1 MSPPLVGGEATSIY
15 DLLGCIVM
23 RLDSQ
28 LQVWYVNSYG
38 LRLLGYSRLGQL
50 FKKPLASLLIP
61 AATQTTE
68 FLAQISDIG
77 AHGLVRQIEAPMLA
91 ADGKRL
97 WVSWTIEHRGDSE
110 SHLAPI
116 FLVGADVTH
125 LRESVE
131 ASRLFRDIAE
141 SSPLAILITDAEWKI
156 RFVNPAALAM
166 SGYSAAEV
174 LGQPPRMF
182 RSGMTPDETYRSMWA
197 AFDAGSSWSG
207 EFINRRK
214 DGVLY
219 VEKKYITPIPGRDGA
234 VGYYFSIGEDQS
246 RQHEFERRIE
256 AMSHTDLLTGLPN
269 RRGFLRALDEAIDQ
283 GPAGRGLMIFAID
296 IDEFET
302 LNRVLGSERADQVL
316 KLLGSRVRDGLSW
329 REKTV
334 VARLGSDEFGIL
346 LPLAEAPSES
356 DCAEVANRLLAA
368 IRQPFVVD
376 ERPTQISVSI
386 GIACYPYDGID
397 AGELL
402 GNAASATQKAKR
414 AGGDGVARF
423 DSALARADFSA
434 RDLLVDLRDVV
445 ARHELF
451 LLYQP
456 QISLRTGAIIG
467 LEALVRWQH
476 PLHGMIPPGDCIP
489 AAEET
494 GYIIGIGD
502 WVIAEACRQMRRWLD
517 AGWPPLKV
525 AVNLSARQFRFSNL
539 CLSVADA
546 LAASRIPPAM
556 LELEI
561 TEGAMMQDL
570 ASAIRTTERLK
581 TLGVGLSLDDF
592 GTGYSSLAYLSR
604 FPIDMVKIDQSFVRD
619 IVSNPNNAAIAQA
632 IIAMAH
638 KLGKVALAEGIETE
652 EQMYYLRRHGCDE
665 MQGFYF
671 SRPLTAEGITALRQ
685 RDSRIHFHIQADETP
700 PTVLLV
706 DDEPNVLAALRRL
719 LRRDGYRVLLADS
732 AEAAMATLARETVQV
747 IVSDQKMPSMGGVE
761 FFSRIRSLHP
771 ETVRLVL
778 SGISEVGVLT
788 DAINKGAIYKY
799 LNKPWDDELFR
810 NEISEAFRYWRERF
824 SKI

>member
-1 MSPPLVGGEATSIY
+1 MSPPIVGGEATSIY

-23 RLDSQ
+23 RLDSR

-50 FKKPLASLLIP
+50 FKKPLANLLIP
-61 AATQTTE
+61 EATQTTE
-68 FLAQISDIG
+68 FLAQLSDIG
-77 AHGLVRQIEAPMLA
+77 AHGLVRQIEAPMSTT
-91 ADGKRL
+91 DGQRL
-97 WVSWTIEHRGDSE
+97 WVSWTIEHRGDTE

-125 LRESVE
+125 LRDSVE
-131 ASRLFRDIAE
+131 SSRLFRDIAE
-141 SSPLAILITDAEWKI
+141 CNPLAILITDAEWRI

-166 SGYSAAEV
+166 SGYAVEEV
-174 LGQPPRMF
+174 LGQKPRMF
-182 RSGMTPDETYRSMWA
+182 RSGMTPVETYRAMWA
-197 AFDAGSSWSG
+197 AFDAGHSWTG

-219 VEKKYITPIPGRDGA
+219 VEKKYITPIPGRDGT
-234 VGYYFSIGEDQS
+234 VDYYFSIGEDQS

-269 RRGFLRALDEAIDQ
+269 RRGFLRAADEAIDR
-283 GPAGRGLMIFAID
+283 GSDERGLMIVVLD
-296 IDEFET
+296 VDDFET
-302 LNRVLGSERADQVL
+302 LNRMHGTERADLLL
-316 KLLGSRVRDGLSW
+316 KLLGNRLRDTLSW
-329 REKTV
+329 REKAQ
-334 VARLGSDEFGIL
+334 VARLGSDEFGVL
-346 LPLAEAPSES
+346 LTFAVAPSES
-356 DCAEVANRLLAA
+356 DCAEVASRLFTT
-368 IRQPFVVD
+368 IRQPFMLD
-376 ERPTQISVSI
+376 DRPTRIGVSI
-386 GIACYPYDGID
+386 GIACYPADGVD

-402 GNAASATQKAKR
+402 CNAASATQKAKR
-414 AGGDGVARF
+414 AGGDTVARF
-423 DSALARADFSA
+423 NSALASADFSA

-445 ARHELF
+445 ARNELY

-476 PLHGMIPPGDCIP
+476 PVHGTIPPSDCIP

-494 GYIIGIGD
+494 GYIIGIGE

-546 LAASRIPPAM
+546 LAANRIPPAM

-570 ASAIRTTERLK
+570 ASAIHTTERLK
-581 TLGVGLSLDDF
+581 ALGVGLSLDDF

-671 SRPLTAEGITALRQ
+671 SRPLSAEGITALRQ
-685 RDSRIHFHIQADETP
+685 RDSRIHFHIQPDEAL

-732 AEAAMATLARETVQV
+732 ADAAMAILAREAVQV

-778 SGISEVGVLT
+778 SGVSEVGVLT

-799 LNKPWDDELFR
+799 LNKPWDDEHFR
-810 NEISEAFRYWRERF
+810 NEIGEAFRYWRERF
-824 SKI
+824 GKV